1 MKIKSTAEL
10 SVEDIEKMIS
20 DGYYGEI
27 EIDDPNSS
35 YNAINRY
42 PLSKFL
48 EIKKEIV
55 NFLKDMPKFDESEPD
70 REKKIFTYIYTKMSY
85 LITYDYLA
93 ADATNDRHHP
103 QAEILVDKASNLEG
117 AMLHKKTICSGY
129 SETLRNL
136 LAECG
141 IESIVVSGG
150 AKTYADRTPDY
161 EGSHAWNQVFLD
173 GTWYHCDITNDA
185 DFIKEGLEA
194 IHFLK
199 SDADCTRLKK
209 YPPKEP
215 EKFKTC
221 PESISSEKQFE
232 LISEARPKILEELAP
247 KEKPETKKPGFFES
261 ILKKLHL
268 IKSSQKG
275 AE

>member
-20 DGYYGEI
+20 EGTEREI
-27 EIDDPNSS
+27 SIKHDESS
-35 YNAINRY
+35 YNSYNTY
-42 PLSKFL
+42 SVSKFL
-48 EIKKEIV
+48 EIKKAIVKYLEGLPEIPE
-55 NFLKDMPKFDESEPD
+55 NDPD
-70 REKKIFTYIYTKMSY
+70 REKKIFTYIYTKMAHT
-85 LITYDYLA
+85 IKYDDHA
-93 ADATNDRHHP
+93 ADAVGDRHP
-103 QAEILVDKASNLEG
+103 QAEILVDKASGLEG
-117 AMLHKKTICSGY
+117 AMLDGWSICSGY

-150 AKTYADRTPDY
+150 AKNYGDRKPGF
-161 EGSHAWNQVFLD
+161 EGNHSWNQVFLD

-221 PESISSEKQFE
+221 PESISSEKQLE
-232 LISEARPKILEELAP
+232 LISEARPKVLEELAP